1 MMDGHHR
8 PDLGQDQ
15 MQQRLKLAQARI
27 LEHASVAATLEELYR
42 DIITLIEGEDRGVR
56 CSILR
61 ADSLRSVLHD
71 AVAPSLPAEY
81 NARVNDLPI
90 ADGMGSCGT
99 AAARRQSVIVTD
111 VRTDPLWSAFAEV
124 VKANRTWLYACW
136 STPFFDS
143 QRELLGTFAVYF
155 DQSRGPTEY
164 ERELVEFA
172 ARLAGVVTERHL
184 AMKALRDSE
193 ALHRAIFDATPEA
206 IVTVGG
212 DGIVL
217 AFNHAAERM
226 FGYGMIEVLGRNVG
240 MLMEPEVAVAHPGY
254 VARHVPGNSPVRLHR
269 GRAVK
274 ARRKDGSLFPIETTI
289 SEVVL
294 HDRTCYTAM
303 IHDVTEL
310 AAADEAR
317 RANRAK
323 SEFLARM
330 SHELRTP
337 LNAILG
343 FAQLIDLESEGLD
356 ALGRERISHITE
368 AGRHLLELINEVL
381 DLSTIEAGRV
391 KFELGAVPLQPL
403 LDDCLRLIEPAARSR
418 GIVSTLAFEREAP
431 THARADLKRL
441 RQVLVNL
448 LSNAV
453 KYNAEGGRID
463 VTVRAFAPDGVD
475 IVVRDTGPGLDPVAL
490 QRIFEPFERLGQ
502 ERGNV
507 EGTGIGLAIARG
519 LVRDMGG
526 GLSVTSAPGEGC
538 TFNLVL
544 PMAHAHDAPQTIDV
558 EAPRRAVPSAPPA
571 ATRPALVLYVEDN
584 PVGAMLVAAYCKQM
598 DQVRCEIARSGADG
612 IAKARALKPDLILC
626 DMRLPDMTGHQVLA
640 GLRADPDLART
651 PCVVLSANAMTEDI
665 AAARAAGFD
674 DYWTKPIA
682 PQEFR
687 SRVGRILHRR

>member
-1 MMDGHHR
+1 MMPSSGYDAEHAR
-8 PDLGQDQ
+8 A
-15 MQQRLKLAQARI
+15 QQRLKLAQARI
-27 LEHASVAATLEELYR
+27 LEHASVAPTLEELYR
-42 DIITLIEGEDRGVR
+42 DIVLLIEAEDAGVH

-61 ADSLRSVLHD
+61 ADNLRGVLHD
-71 AVAPSLPAEY
+71 AVAPSLPADY
-81 NARVNDLPI
+81 NARVENLPI
-90 ADGMGSCGT
+90 AEGSGSCGT
-99 AAARRQSVIVTD
+99 AAARRASVVVTD
-111 VRTDPLWSAFAEV
+111 VQTDPLWTRYGEVARTHSA
-124 VKANRTWLYACW
+124 WLRGCW

-143 QRELLGTFAVYF
+143 QKELLGTFAVYF
-155 DQSRGPTEY
+155 SELRGPTDF

-184 AMKALRDSE
+184 TMKALRDSE

-206 IVTVGG
+206 IVTIDRNGA
-212 DGIVL
+212 VL
-217 AFNHAAERM
+217 ALNHAAERM
-226 FGYGMIEVLGRNVG
+226 FGYSVVEVLGRPVS
-240 MLMEPEVAVAHPGY
+240 MLMEADVAAHHHHY
-254 VARHVPGNSPVRLHR
+254 LARHVPGNSPIRLHR
-269 GRAVK
+269 GRAVQ
-274 ARRKDGSLFPIETTI
+274 ARRKDGTLFPVETTI

-294 HDRTCYTAM
+294 HDQTCFTAM

-343 FAQLIDLESEGLD
+343 FAQLIDLESKELD
-356 ALGRERISHITE
+356 AHGRERLSHITE
-368 AGRHLLELINEVL
+368 AGRHLLDLINEVL
-381 DLSTIEAGRV
+381 DLATIEAGRV
-391 KFELGAVPLQPL
+391 KFELGAVALQPL
-403 LDDCLRLIEPAARSR
+403 LADCMRLIDPAARER
-418 GIVSTLAFEREAP
+418 NIVCTLAFAP
-431 THARADLKRL
+431 GAATHARADGKRL

-453 KYNAEGGRID
+453 KYNVDGGSVD
-463 VTVRAFAPDGVD
+463 VTVKALPPEGVD
-475 IVVRDTGPGLDPVAL
+475 IVVHDTGPGLESSAL

-526 GLSVTSAPGEGC
+526 GLSVTSTPGAGC

-544 PMAHAHDAPQTIDV
+544 PMARVEDAPV
-558 EAPRRAVPSAPPA
+558 PVEMAEAPEAAASTADLHEPA
-571 ATRPALVLYVEDN
+571 AVLYIEDN

-598 DQVRCEIARSGADG
+598 PNVRCELARTGAEG
-612 IAKARALKPDLILC
+612 IARALQIKPDLVLC
-626 DMRLPDMTGHQVLA
+626 DMRLPDLTGHQVLA
-640 GLRADPDLART
+640 SLRANPALAKT

-687 SRVGRILHRR
+687 TRVTRMLRKR

>member
-1 MMDGHHR
+1 MMEGGGYDAEHLR
-8 PDLGQDQ
+8 A
-15 MQQRLKLAQARI
+15 QQRLKLAQARI
-27 LEHASVAATLEELYR
+27 LEHASVALTLEELYR
-42 DIITLIEGEDRGVR
+42 DIVLLIEAEDLGIR

-61 ADSLRSVLHD
+61 ADNLRGVLHD

-81 NARVNDLPI
+81 NACVENLPI
-90 ADGMGSCGT
+90 AEGSGSCGT
-99 AAARRQSVIVTD
+99 AAARRTSVVVTD
-111 VRTDPLWSAFAEV
+111 VQTDPLWARFVDLARLHEG
-124 VKANRTWLYACW
+124 WLRGCW

-143 QRELLGTFAVYF
+143 QKELLGTFAVYF
-155 DQSRGPTEY
+155 SELRGPTEF

-172 ARLAGVVTERHL
+172 ARLSGVVTERHL
-184 AMKALRDSE
+184 TVKALRDSE

-206 IVTVGG
+206 IVTIDRNGT
-212 DGIVL
+212 VL

-226 FGYGMIEVLGRNVG
+226 FGYSVVEVLGRPVA
-240 MLMEPEVAVAHPGY
+240 MLMEADVAAHHQGY

-269 GRAVK
+269 GRAVQ
-274 ARRKDGSLFPIETTI
+274 ARRKDGSQFPVETTI

-294 HDRTCYTAM
+294 HDQTCYTAM
-303 IHDVTEL
+303 LHDVSEL

-343 FAQLIDLESEGLD
+343 FAQLIDLESKELD
-356 ALGRERISHITE
+356 AHGRERLSHITE
-368 AGRHLLELINEVL
+368 AGRHLLDLINEVL
-381 DLSTIEAGRV
+381 DLATIEAGRV
-391 KFELGAVPLQPL
+391 KFELGAVALQPL
-403 LDDCLRLIEPAARSR
+403 LADCVRLIDPAARAR
-418 GIVSTLAFEREAP
+418 NIACTLAFAHGAP
-431 THARADLKRL
+431 THARADSKRL

-453 KYNAEGGRID
+453 KYNVEGGSIE
-463 VTVRAFAPDGVD
+463 VTVQALPPEGVD
-475 IVVRDTGPGLDPVAL
+475 IVVRDTGPGLDPTAL

-526 GLSVTSAPGEGC
+526 GLSVTSAPGSGC
-538 TFNLVL
+538 TFNLVV
-544 PMAHAHDAPQTIDV
+544 PMARAEDAPVPV
-558 EAPRRAVPSAPPA
+558 EPADAADSAAASAAGAVG
-571 ATRPALVLYVEDN
+571 PALVLYIEDN
-584 PVGAMLVAAYCKQM
+584 PVGAMLVSAYCKQM
-598 DQVRCEIARSGADG
+598 PNVRCEVARTGAEGIARALQ
-612 IAKARALKPDLILC
+612 LKPDLVLC
-626 DMRLPDMTGHQVLA
+626 DMRLPDLTGHQVLA
-640 GLRADPDLART
+640 SLRANPALAKT

-687 SRVGRILHRR
+687 TKVSRMLRRR

>member
-1 MMDGHHR
+1 MMQGGGYDADHIR
-8 PDLGQDQ
+8 T
-15 MQQRLKLAQARI
+15 QQRLKLAQARI
-27 LEHASVAATLEELYR
+27 LEQASIAPTLDELYR
-42 DIITLIEGEDRGVR
+42 DIVLLIEAEDLGIR

-61 ADSLRSVLHD
+61 ADNLHGVLRD
-71 AVAPSLPAEY
+71 AVAPSLPADY
-81 NARVNDLPI
+81 NACVDNLPI
-90 ADGMGSCGT
+90 AEGMGSCGT
-99 AAARRQSVIVTD
+99 AAARRESVVVTD
-111 VRTDPLWSAFAEV
+111 VQADPLWARFADIA
-124 VKANRTWLYACW
+124 KLHSDWLRACW

-143 QRELLGTFAVYF
+143 QKELLGTFAVYF
-155 DQSRGPTEY
+155 SQTRGPTDF

-206 IVTVGG
+206 IVTIDR

-226 FGYGMIEVLGRNVG
+226 FGYGVVDVLGRPVA
-240 MLMEPEVAVAHPGY
+240 MLMEADIAAHHHNY
-254 VARHVPGNSPVRLHR
+254 VARHVPGNSPIRLHR
-269 GRAVK
+269 GRAVQ
-274 ARRKDGSLFPIETTI
+274 ARRKDGTLFPVETTI
-289 SEVVL
+289 SEVGL
-294 HDRTCYTAM
+294 HDQTCYTAM

-343 FAQLIDLESEGLD
+343 FAQLIDLESKELE
-356 ALGRERISHITE
+356 AAGRERLSHITE
-368 AGRHLLELINEVL
+368 AGRHLLDLINEVL
-381 DLSTIEAGRV
+381 DLATIEAGRV
-391 KFELGAVPLQPL
+391 KFELGAVALQPL
-403 LDDCLRLIEPAARSR
+403 LEDCLRLIDPAAHARN
-418 GIVSTLAFEREAP
+418 IACTLAFTKGAP
-431 THARADLKRL
+431 THARADSKRL

-453 KYNAEGGRID
+453 KYNVDGGSVE
-463 VTVRAFAPDGVD
+463 VTVQPLPPEGID
-475 IVVRDTGPGLDPVAL
+475 IVVRDTGPGLDPTAL

-526 GLSVTSAPGEGC
+526 GLSVTSAPGDGC

-544 PMAHAHDAPQTIDV
+544 PTARAEDAAASLDISDATDAGA
-558 EAPRRAVPSAPPA
+558 APITAGNRE
-571 ATRPALVLYVEDN
+571 PALVLYIEDN

-598 DQVRCEIARSGADG
+598 PGVRCEIARTGAEG
-612 IAKARALKPDLILC
+612 IAKARQIKPDLVLC
-626 DMRLPDMTGHQVLA
+626 DMRLPDLTGHQVLA
-640 GLRADPDLART
+640 SLRQDRSLAKT

-682 PQEFR
+682 PQDFR
-687 SRVGRILHRR
+687 TRVGRMLRKR